1 MKQYC
6 CLVLIGLVAL
16 TNAASVR
23 RTKRQFGVVP
33 LYSSCNEYLTCAA
46 PAVCAAGTC
55 QCAQAYQPSG
65 TQCVP
70 SAAPAAAVN
79 GVYQV
84 PAGVAPATFRTVY
97 TDALTAVRPVY
108 QPVVYYPQVVRTPV
122 LCALPPC
129 HEVPAPVPTV
139 PATTPNA
146 PTNPTELPT
155 PAPEPTTTPR
165 RLFDSPSIAYPGDYC
180 ELPTTVCVGGSF
192 CENNVCVCRQ
202 GEIIQNQQCVPVVTT
217 TTTTTTEVPTTEA
230 PTTTTTEATT
240 TTTTTE
246 PTTTPTT
253 TTTTTTTPPPT
264 TTSTTTTT
272 TTEAPTTTTELATTT
287 TTTTTQAPTTIFT
300 TTTTT
305 QPPST
310 TVFVP
315 TVTPSREEPGCTP
328 YNCACNPMG
337 CGQGQIVRI
346 NFVIPGQQCNSN
358 NQCLAGSYCSSGTCR
373 CANSFE
379 QRGTMCIRRRK

>member
-1 MKQYC
+1 MSPLYDQES
-6 CLVLIGLVAL
+6 L
-16 TNAASVR
+16 TTDKSH
-23 RTKRQFGVVP
+23 FP

-46 PAVCAAGTC
+46 PAVCASGTC

-97 TDALTAVRPVY
+97 TDALSAVRPVY

-122 LCALPPC
+122 LCSLPPC
-129 HEVPAPVPTV
+129 QEAPQPVPTV
-139 PATTPNA
+139 PVPIPTA
-146 PTNPTELPT
+146 PPASTELPT
-155 PAPEPTTTPR
+155 PAPETTTTPRSISHR

-180 ELPTTVCVGGSF
+180 ELPNIVCVGGSF
-192 CENNVCVCRQ
+192 CQNNVCVCRE
-202 GEIIQNQQCVPVVTT
+202 GEIVENQQCVPVITT
-217 TTTTTTEVPTTEA
+217 TTLAPTTEA
-230 PTTTTTEATT
+230 PTTTTTTEATT
-240 TTTTTE
+240 TSTTTE

-272 TTEAPTTTTELATTT
+272 TTTTEAPTTTTTELATTT
-287 TTTTTQAPTTIFT
+287 TTTTEVPTTQFT

-305 QPPST
+305 TTLAPST

-315 TVTPSREEPGCTP
+315 TATPSREEPGCTP

-337 CGQGQIVRI
+337 CNQGQIVRI

-358 NQCLAGSYCSSGTCR
+358 NQCLAGSYCSGGTCR

>member
-165 RLFDSPSIAYPGDYC
+165 SNSHRRLFDSPSIAYPGDYC

-192 CENNVCVCRQ
+192 CEN
-202 GEIIQNQQCVPVVTT
+202 
-217 TTTTTTEVPTTEA
+217 
-230 PTTTTTEATT
+230 
-240 TTTTTE
+240 
-246 PTTTPTT
+246 
-253 TTTTTTTPPPT
+253 
-264 TTSTTTTT
+264 
-272 TTEAPTTTTELATTT
+272 APTTTTELATTT
-287 TTTTTQAPTTIFT
+287 TITTTQAPTTIFT